1 MSNGEGKNGKFD
13 GITYLYIRT
22 HPADDGN
29 APLAPGLEF
38 WISPDITIIQP
49 GGMHGYEAIAEKENQ
64 VEVIVT
70 NAGGIPAVD
79 AYVEVFLADPSTAFS
94 PATATPLGSD
104 FISVDGYNT
113 KTFTL
118 SWIPQID
125 EAGHRCL
132 LARVC
137 LSMPPDCYSNPAIF
151 DVVGDRHVA
160 QRNINVI
167 KMTEKSLSFGFL
179 AVNPLPV
186 QEEFLVTA
194 TELKVGRKMNLIRT
208 ALGCDFAQF
217 AAAPLQDVRLKL
229 SEPLVWEGGRPAKEL
244 KTPLTG
250 LFRKP
255 VELPSGLRGKV
266 VMAPGEVRPGVITLS
281 RNPEVRPGDIHV
293 VQVTQIQ
300 AKTRRTIGGLWLI
313 IQPQ

>member
-1 MSNGEGKNGKFD
+1 MSNGEGKNGEFD

-22 HPADDGN
+22 NPADNGN
-29 APLAPGLEF
+29 VPLAPGLEF

-49 GGMHGYEAIAEKENQ
+49 GGMHGYEAIVDGGNQ

-94 PATATPLGSD
+94 PATATPLGGD
-104 FISVDGYNT
+104 FISIDGYNT

-118 SWIPQID
+118 SWVPTVN

-160 QRNINVI
+160 QRNINVLKI
-167 KMTEKSLSFGFL
+167 KEKSMSFGFL
-179 AVNPLPV
+179 VVNPLPG
-186 QEEFLVTA
+186 QGEFLVTA
-194 TELKVGRKMNLIRT
+194 TELKVGRKGEMIRT

-217 AAAPLQDVRLKL
+217 ATAPLPDIRLNL
-229 SEPLVWEGGRPAKEL
+229 SEPLAWEGGRPTKEL
-244 KTPLTG
+244 RTPLTG
-250 LFRKP
+250 RFRKP
-255 VELPSGLRGKV
+255 VDLPSRFRGKV
-266 VMAPGEVRPGVITLS
+266 AMAAGEVRPGVITLS

-293 VQVTQIQ
+293 VQVTQMHT
-300 AKTRRTIGGLWLI
+300 KTRRTIGGLWLI
-313 IQPQ
+313 VQPQ